1 MRLLDSLRRRR
12 RGRHAAS
19 TSSEPLSAGDQQ
31 QPIADYDRLRADRVT
46 EDLHR
51 HSQTELAGIETYE
64 RSHQDRPEV
73 LDKLRYLRGNEP
85 LPEYDALDV
94 NQISAALESA
104 DLETLRLVREYEM
117 KFHRRE
123 DVLDELARIRRQRK
137 TSSNA

>member
-1 MRLLDSLRRRR
+1 MRLLDSLRRRDR
-12 RGRHAAS
+12 DAAS
-19 TSSEPLSAGDQQ
+19 TGSKPPPAGDEGE
-31 QPIADYDRLRADRVT
+31 PIAGYDRLRADRVT

-64 RSHQDRPEV
+64 RAHQDRTEV

-94 NQISAALESA
+94 KEISTALESA

-123 DVLDELARIRRQRK
+123 EVLDELARIRRQRK
-137 TSSNA
+137 TSGDA